1 MADQTDQTEAMAP
14 SDETTVPAR
23 TPLYSYYVLAVLMV
37 IYAFNFLDR
46 QIITILAPSL
56 KADLGLS
63 DAQLGL
69 LFGTAFALFYALFG
83 IPLAKLAD
91 GWHRV
96 RTISLG
102 LGFWSGMTAVSGL
115 ATNFAQLGSA
125 RVGVGIGEA
134 SAGPA
139 AYSLI
144 QDYFPK
150 AKRATAIAIYS
161 AGIYLGVGASLA
173 LGGEVIS
180 YWDTTYTEATR
191 PFGIAGW
198 QATFLAFGIPGLLLA
213 VLVLTTIREPIRGA
227 MDGVPSPAVAP
238 RPFAAV
244 GRELAAMFPPFSMI
258 TVARGRAAER
268 RPLIVNIAMF
278 VGLIVV
284 AVALVGWTDAMLPPE
299 KRAAIATFGGFELTT
314 NMVQWGAIAIGVY
327 GSFSWL
333 QSLAHRDPVATRL
346 IGNRTFGALALVG
359 GLASFASYGLS
370 PFVYVYM
377 VNVFGVGPEEGRTL
391 GWILASAGMLGVFI
405 GGWASDR
412 ARRLHPA
419 GRLYMV
425 IAALVVSAILLY
437 FQFTTESRQ
446 LFLTLLW
453 IVNFLQIMWLAPV
466 AATTQDMVL
475 PRMRGT
481 AAAVFFLGTNII
493 GLGMGPYC
501 VGLVADVT
509 GDLRFA
515 MLSVLFVAPV
525 TIGLLIYSARK
536 LPAVEA
542 SIIDRARAAGEDV

>member
-1 MADQTDQTEAMAP
+1 MAEQTDRAEAP
-14 SDETTVPAR
+14 SSIAETPPPAR
-23 TPLYSYYVLAVLMV
+23 PSFYSYYVLAVLML

-102 LGFWSGMTAVSGL
+102 LGFWSAMTAVSGL
-115 ATNFAQLGSA
+115 ASNFAQLGSA

-134 SAGPA
+134 SASPA

-173 LGGEVIS
+173 LGGEVIA

-191 PFGIAGW
+191 PFGLAGW

-213 VLVLTTIREPIRGA
+213 LLVVTTIREPLRGA

-238 RPFAAV
+238 HPFRAV
-244 GRELAAMFPPFSMI
+244 GREMAAMFPPFSMI
-258 TVARGRAAER
+258 AIARARTQGG
-268 RPLIVNIAMF
+268 PLIANIAAF
-278 VGLIVV
+278 VGLVVLAIV
-284 AVALVGWTDAMLPPE
+284 LVVWTDAMLPE
-299 KRAAIATFGGFELTT
+299 TKRAIIATIGGATITT
-314 NMVQWGAIAIGVY
+314 NMVQWGAIAIGAY

-333 QSLAHRDPVATRL
+333 QSLSHRDPVAKRL
-346 IGNRTFGALALVG
+346 IGNSTFGALALVG

-370 PFVYVYM
+370 PFLYVYM

-391 GWILASAGMLGVFI
+391 GWILASAGMLGVFV
-405 GGWASDR
+405 GGWASDQ
-412 ARRLHPA
+412 ARRIHPA

-425 IAALVVSAILLY
+425 IAALLVSAILLY
-437 FQFTTESRQ
+437 VQFTTESKE

-453 IVNFLQIMWLAPV
+453 IVNFLQIMWLAPI

-501 VGLVADVT
+501 VGLIADVT

-525 TIGLLIYSARK
+525 TIGLLIYAARR

-542 SIIDRARAAGEDV
+542 SVIARAREAGEPV

>member
-1 MADQTDQTEAMAP
+1 MAEQTDRVEAP
-14 SDETTVPAR
+14 SSIAENPAPAR
-23 TPLYSYYVLAVLMV
+23 PSFYSYYVLAVLML

-56 KADLGLS
+56 KTDLGLS

-102 LGFWSGMTAVSGL
+102 LGFWSAMTAVSGL
-115 ATNFAQLGSA
+115 AINFAQLGSA

-134 SAGPA
+134 SASPA

-150 AKRATAIAIYS
+150 AKRATALAIYS

-173 LGGEVIS
+173 LGGEVIA

-191 PFGIAGW
+191 PFGLAGW

-213 VLVLTTIREPIRGA
+213 LLVVTTIREPLRGA

-238 RPFAAV
+238 HPFRAV
-244 GRELAAMFPPFSMI
+244 GHELAAMFPPFSMI
-258 TVARGRAAER
+258 AMARAGAPR
-268 RPLIVNIAMF
+268 RPLLTNIAVF
-278 VGLIVV
+278 VGLILL
-284 AVALVGWTDAMLPPE
+284 AILLVIWTDAMLPE
-299 KRAAIATFGGFELTT
+299 TKRAVIATIGGAAITT
-314 NMVQWGAIAIGVY
+314 NMVQWGAIAIGAY

-333 QSLAHRDPVATRL
+333 QSLSNRDPVANRL
-346 IGNRTFGALALVG
+346 IGNSTFGALALVG

-370 PFVYVYM
+370 PFLYVYM
-377 VNVFGVGPEEGRTL
+377 VDVFGVGPEEGRTL
-391 GWILASAGMLGVFI
+391 GWILASAGMLGVFV

-412 ARRLHPA
+412 ARRIHPA

-425 IAALVVSAILLY
+425 IAALLISAVLLY
-437 FQFTTESRQ
+437 VQFTTESKQ

-453 IVNFLQIMWLAPV
+453 IVNFLQIMWLAPI

-501 VGLVADVT
+501 VGLIADVT

-525 TIGLLIYSARK
+525 TIGLLIYAARR
-536 LPAVEA
+536 LPEVES
-542 SIIDRARAAGEDV
+542 SIMARARAAGEPV

>member
-1 MADQTDQTEAMAP
+1 MADQTDRTEAVPP
-14 SDETTVPAR
+14 SDEATAPAR
-23 TPLYSYYVLAVLMV
+23 TPFYSYYVLTVLMV

-102 LGFWSGMTAVSGL
+102 LGFWSAMTAVSGL
-115 ATNFAQLGSA
+115 ASNFAQLGSA

-150 AKRATAIAIYS
+150 ARRATAIAIYS

-173 LGGEVIS
+173 LGGEVIA

-191 PFGIAGW
+191 PFGLAGW
-198 QATFLAFGIPGLLLA
+198 QATFLAFGIPGLFLA
-213 VLVLTTIREPIRGA
+213 LLVLTTIREPVRGA

-238 RPFAAV
+238 HPFHAV
-244 GRELAAMFPPFSMI
+244 GREMAAMFPPFSMI
-258 TVARGRAAER
+258 AIARARTSGRG
-268 RPLIVNIAMF
+268 PLTANIAMF
-278 VGLIVV
+278 FAAIVV
-284 AVALVGWTDAMLPPE
+284 AILLVAWTDGMLPVE
-299 KRAAIATFGGFELTT
+299 KRAVIATIGGAAVTT

-333 QSLAHRDPVATRL
+333 QSLSHRDPVANRL

-370 PFVYVYM
+370 PFLYVYM

-391 GWILASAGMLGVFI
+391 GWILASAGMLGVFV

-425 IAALVVSAILLY
+425 IGALLVSAVLLY
-437 FQFTTESRQ
+437 VQFTTESRQ
-446 LFLTLLW
+446 LFLALLW
-453 IVNFLQIMWLAPV
+453 IVNFLQIMWLAPI
-466 AATTQDMVL
+466 AATTQDMVV

-501 VGLVADVT
+501 VGLIADVT

-525 TIGLLIYSARK
+525 TIGLLLYSARR

-542 SIIDRARAAGEDV
+542 SVIARAREAGEAI

>member
-1 MADQTDQTEAMAP
+1 MTDNIERTGTAERTAEAAP
-14 SDETTVPAR
+14 PAR
-23 TPLYSYYVLAVLMV
+23 ASLYSYYVLAVLML

-102 LGFWSGMTAVSGL
+102 LGFWSAMTAVSGL
-115 ATNFAQLGSA
+115 ATNFAHLGSA

-173 LGGEVIS
+173 LGGEIIA
-180 YWDTTYTEATR
+180 YWDSTYTVATR

-198 QATFLAFGIPGLLLA
+198 QATFLAFGIPGLILA
-213 VLVLTTIREPIRGA
+213 LLVLTTIREPVRGA
-227 MDGVPSPAVAP
+227 MDGIPSPAVAP
-238 RPFAAV
+238 RPFRAV
-244 GRELAAMFPPFSMI
+244 GRELAAMFPPFSMMTI
-258 TVARGRAAER
+258 ARSRSTRAPLVAN
-268 RPLIVNIAMF
+268 IVAF
-278 VGLIVV
+278 FGLIVLAIV
-284 AVALVGWTDAMLPPE
+284 LVVWTDAMLPE
-299 KRAAIATFGGFELTT
+299 AKRALIATVGGVGITT

-333 QSLAHRDPVATRL
+333 QSLAHRDPVANVL
-346 IGNRTFGALALVG
+346 IGNPTFGALALVG

-370 PFVYVYM
+370 PFIYIYM

-391 GWILASAGMLGVFI
+391 GWILASAGMLGVFV
-405 GGWASDR
+405 GGWISDR
-412 ARRLHPA
+412 ARRVHPA

-425 IAALVVSAILLY
+425 IAALSISAVLLY

-446 LFLTLLW
+446 VFLTMLW
-453 IVNFLQIMWLAPV
+453 IVNFLQIMWLAPI

-501 VGLVADVT
+501 VGLIADVT

-525 TIGLLIYSARK
+525 TIGLLIYSARR

-542 SIIDRARAAGEDV
+542 SVIARARIAGETI

>member
-1 MADQTDQTEAMAP
+1 MTDIKADGLAVD
-14 SDETTVPAR
+14 PAAN
-23 TPLYSYYVLAVLMV
+23 TGWYSYYVLAVLML

-46 QIITILAPSL
+46 QVITILAPSL
-56 KADLGLS
+56 KADLGLT

-102 LGFWSGMTAVSGL
+102 LGFWSAMTAVSGL
-115 ATNFAQLGSA
+115 AGNFGQLASA

-134 SAGPA
+134 SASPA

-150 AKRATAIAIYS
+150 ARRATAIAIYS

-173 LGGEVIS
+173 LGGEVIA

-213 VLVLTTIREPIRGA
+213 LLVVTTIREPLRGA

-238 RPFAAV
+238 HPFRAV
-244 GRELAAMFPPFSMI
+244 GKEMAAMFPPFSM
-258 TVARGRAAER
+258 
-268 RPLIVNIAMF
+268 
-278 VGLIVV
+278 VGLARVTTDRKPLV
-284 AVALVGWTDAMLPPE
+284 ANLAVFFLAILAAILLVGWTDGMLPAE
-299 KRAAIATFGGFELTT
+299 KRAVIATISGIPITT

-333 QSLAHRDPVATRL
+333 QSLGRRDPVANRL
-346 IGNRTFGALALVG
+346 IGNPTFGALALVG

-370 PFVYVYM
+370 PFLYVYM

-391 GWILASAGMLGVFI
+391 GWILATAGMLGVFI
-405 GGWASDR
+405 GGWVSDR

-425 IAALVVSAILLY
+425 VLALLVSAILLY
-437 FQFTTESRQ
+437 IQFTTESKQ

-453 IVNFLQIMWLAPV
+453 IVNFLQIMWLAPI

-515 MLSVLFVAPV
+515 MLSVLFLAPV
-525 TIGLLIYSARK
+525 TIGLLIYAARR

-542 SIIDRARAAGEDV
+542 SVIERAREAGEPV